1 MITEAARK
9 CCVDSGFDRSTLINS
24 FFSIKLRP
32 NSLLPFYK
40 FKLRK
45 SSSNTDYILVKKDS
59 AILSFLESGQEL
71 NINYFSEK
79 KSDLGTWLKTK
90 INYVFKE
97 VRGRFKGHYVI
108 SLSTI
113 HIC

>member
-1 MITEAARK
+1 MLSDVARK
-9 CCVDSGFDRSTLINS
+9 CSVDSGSDRSILINR
-24 FFSIKLRP
+24 FFSVELRP

-45 SSSNTDYILVKKDS
+45 SSSDDAFILIKENS

-71 NINYFSEK
+71 NINYFSEE
-79 KSDLGTWLKTK
+79 KSNLGTWVKTK
-90 INYVFKE
+90 INYVIKE

-108 SLSTI
+108 GLSTI
-113 HIC
+113 QIF